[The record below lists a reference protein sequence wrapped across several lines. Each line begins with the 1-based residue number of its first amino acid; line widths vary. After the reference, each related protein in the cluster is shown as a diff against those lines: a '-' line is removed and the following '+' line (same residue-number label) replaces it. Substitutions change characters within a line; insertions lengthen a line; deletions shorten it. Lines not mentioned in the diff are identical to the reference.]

1 MNQKIIIYHWKQ
13 APLQDLIPQGHANLI
28 TFLALVKTMTQSKT
42 SKKINQPG
50 LEPDSKGFIKR
61 QLGIKNLPPTKKELD
76 PVQIEQD
83 ALLKVRGLQ
92 DEIKV
97 RLDLIDD
104 IKTEI
109 LQPSLM
115 SQWEEYEDTEEKAI
129 IRSDT
134 TTTKAY
140 LQITNKY
147 NYSETCNKKQERINN
162 LKADLK
168 AAQEKEV
175 RLGKAVFVKQTVSVV
190 VRSSWLDDWT
200 VTAWKRL
207 T

>member
-1 MNQKIIIYHWKQ
+1 
-13 APLQDLIPQGHANLI
+13 
-28 TFLALVKTMTQSKT
+28 
-42 SKKINQPG
+42 
-50 LEPDSKGFIKR
+50 
-61 QLGIKNLPPTKKELD
+61 
-76 PVQIEQD
+76 
-83 ALLKVRGLQ
+83 
-92 DEIKV
+92 
-97 RLDLIDD
+97 
-104 IKTEI
+104 
-109 LQPSLM
+109 M

-190 VRSSWLDDWT
+190 GRSS
-200 VTAWKRL
+200 
-207 T
+207 

>member
-1 MNQKIIIYHWKQ
+1 
-13 APLQDLIPQGHANLI
+13 
-28 TFLALVKTMTQSKT
+28 MTTKT
-42 SKKINQPG
+42 SKKIRQPKG
-50 LEPDSKGFIKR
+50 LEPDMKGALKR
-61 QLGIKNLPPTKKELD
+61 QVGIKNLTPTKKEID
-76 PVQIEQD
+76 PVQVEQD
-83 ALLKVRGLQ
+83 ALLKVRSLQ

-115 SQWEEYEDTEEKAI
+115 SQWEEYEDTGEKAI
-129 IRSDT
+129 IRSET
-134 TTTKAY
+134 STTKAY

-147 NYSETCNKKQERINN
+147 NYSESCNKKQERINN

-175 RLGKAVFVKQTVSVV
+175 RLGKAVFIKQAIAVV
-190 VRSSWLDDWT
+190 VRSS
-200 VTAWKRL
+200 
-207 T
+207 

>member
-1 MNQKIIIYHWKQ
+1 
-13 APLQDLIPQGHANLI
+13 
-28 TFLALVKTMTQSKT
+28 MTTKT
-42 SKKINQPG
+42 SKKIRQPKG
-50 LEPDSKGFIKR
+50 LEPDMKGALKR
-61 QLGIKNLPPTKKELD
+61 QVGIKNLLPPSKKEID
-76 PVQIEQD
+76 PVQVEQD

-115 SQWEEYEDTEEKAI
+115 SQWEEYEDTGEKAI
-129 IRSDT
+129 IRSET
-134 TTTKAY
+134 STTKAY

-147 NYSETCNKKQERINN
+147 NYSESCNKKQERINN

-175 RLGKAVFVKQTVSVV
+175 RLGKAVFIKQTIAVV
-190 VRSSWLDDWT
+190 VRSS
-200 VTAWKRL
+200 
-207 T
+207 

>member
-1 MNQKIIIYHWKQ
+1 
-13 APLQDLIPQGHANLI
+13 
-28 TFLALVKTMTQSKT
+28 MTKAKT
-42 SKKINQPG
+42 SKKIKQPSKG
-50 LEPDSKGFIKR
+50 LEPDMKGALKR
-61 QLGIKNLPPTKKELD
+61 QVGITNLSAKKEID
-76 PVQIEQD
+76 PVQVEQD
-83 ALLKVRGLQ
+83 ALLKVRNLQ

-115 SQWEEYEDTEEKAI
+115 SQWEEYEDTGEKAI
-129 IRSDT
+129 IRSET
-134 TTTKAY
+134 STTKAY

-147 NYSETCNKKQERINN
+147 NYSESCNKKQERINN

-175 RLGKAVFVKQTVSVV
+175 RLGKAVFIKQTIAVV
-190 VRSSWLDDWT
+190 VRS
-200 VTAWKRL
+200 A
-207 T
+207 

>member
-1 MNQKIIIYHWKQ
+1 MNQQKIIYYQKQ
-13 APLQDLIPQGHANLI
+13 AHPQDLIPQGHANLT
-28 TFLALVKTMTQSKT
+28 TFLALVKIMTKSKT
-42 SKKINQPG
+42 SKKIKQPKG

-61 QLGIKNLPPTKKELD
+61 QVGIKTLLPPTKKEID
-76 PVQIEQD
+76 PVEVEQD
-83 ALLKVRGLQ
+83 ALHKVIELKEEVQ
-92 DEIKV
+92 M

-104 IKTEI
+104 IKRKI

-115 SQWEEYEDTEEKAI
+115 SQWEEYEDTGEKAI

-134 TTTKAY
+134 TTATAY
-140 LQITNKY
+140 LQIANKY

-175 RLGKAVFVKQTVSVV
+175 RLGKAVFVKQVVSVV
-190 VRSSWLDDWT
+190 VRAS
-200 VTAWKRL
+200 
-207 T
+207 

>member
-1 MNQKIIIYHWKQ
+1 
-13 APLQDLIPQGHANLI
+13 
-28 TFLALVKTMTQSKT
+28 MTQSKT

-115 SQWEEYEDTEEKAI
+115 SQWEEYEDTE
-129 IRSDT
+129 
-134 TTTKAY
+134 
-140 LQITNKY
+140 
-147 NYSETCNKKQERINN
+147 
-162 LKADLK
+162 
-168 AAQEKEV
+168 
-175 RLGKAVFVKQTVSVV
+175 
-190 VRSSWLDDWT
+190 
-200 VTAWKRL
+200 
-207 T
+207 